1 METLV
6 TNTIQKSSMNFWFGK
21 KVFITGHTGFKGSW
35 LSLWLIKKGACVHGY
50 SLYPTVETSL
60 FKSLNLENYAKK
72 QNIKY
77 QSFEGDIRDKD
88 LLRKKIKEIKP
99 DIVFHLAAQ
108 ALVINS
114 YKNPIYTWETN
125 LNGTLNLLEALKNIE
140 KNCAIVIV
148 STDKVYENKEWEYGY
163 REIDQLG
170 GHDPYSASKA
180 GMEIAIQ
187 SWRKSFC
194 GNMPHQNKYISIASA
209 RAGNVIGGGDWAK
222 NRIIPDIIRGFINNE
237 KIDIRNPNSTR
248 PWQHVLD
255 PLNGYLLLAE
265 KLYSLKNDSE
275 INFESAFNFGPSIQ
289 SNIKVK
295 VLIDLIKTQIP
306 ISVNFLNTNQKKH
319 ESKLLFL
326 SSEKAR
332 ISLGWEPNL
341 KFNEVLEMTL
351 SWYKSYLKNKNA
363 LDCCI
368 NDLNIFDEISNA
380 K

>member
-6 TNTIQKSSMNFWFGK
+6 TNTIQKLSKNFWIGK
-21 KVFITGHTGFKGSW
+21 KVLITGHTGFKGSW
-35 LSLWLIKKGACVHGY
+35 LSLWLIKKGASVYGY
-50 SLYPTVETSL
+50 SLSPTVETSL

-72 QNIKY
+72 QKLNY
-77 QSFEGDIRDKD
+77 QSFEGDIRNKD

-108 ALVINS
+108 PLVMES
-114 YKNPIYTWETN
+114 YENPIYTWETN
-125 LNGTLNLLEALKNIE
+125 LIGTLNLLESLNSTE
-140 KNCAIVIV
+140 KKCAIVIV

-163 REIDQLG
+163 REIDKLG

-209 RAGNVIGGGDWAK
+209 RAGNVIGGGDWAE
-222 NRIIPDIIRGFINNE
+222 NRIIPDIIRGFINNK
-237 KIDIRNPNSTR
+237 KIDIRNPDSNR

-255 PLNGYLLLAE
+255 PLNGYILLAE
-265 KLYSLKNDSE
+265 NLYSLKNNTE

-289 SNIKVK
+289 SNVKVK
-295 VLIDLIKTQIP
+295 VLVDLIKNQIP
-306 ISVNFLNTNQKKH
+306 VKFNFLNTNQEKH

-332 ISLGWEPNL
+332 RSLGWEPKL
-341 KFNEVLEMTL
+341 KFNKALEMTL
-351 SWYKSYLKNKNA
+351 SWYESYIKDKNA
-363 LDCCI
+363 MDCCI
-368 NDLNIFDEISNA
+368 NDLNIFDEI
-380 K
+380 

>member
-6 TNTIQKSSMNFWFGK
+6 TNTIQKLSKNFWIGK

-35 LSLWLIKKGACVHGY
+35 LSLWLINKGACVYGY
-50 SLYPTVETSL
+50 SLSQTAETSL
-60 FKSLNLENYAKK
+60 FKSLDLENYTKK
-72 QNIKY
+72 RAFTY
-77 QSFEGDIRDKD
+77 ESFEGDIRNKD

-108 ALVINS
+108 PLVIDS
-114 YKNPIYTWETN
+114 YENPIYTWETN
-125 LNGTLNLLEALKNIE
+125 LIGTLNLLEALNSIE
-140 KNCAIVIV
+140 KKCAIVIV
-148 STDKVYENKEWEYGY
+148 SSDKVYENKEWEYGY
-163 REIDQLG
+163 REIDKLG

-209 RAGNVIGGGDWAK
+209 RAGNVIGGGDWAE
-222 NRIIPDIIRGFINNE
+222 NRIIPDIIRGFINNK
-237 KIDIRNPNSTR
+237 KIDIRNPDSNR

-265 KLYSLKNDSE
+265 NLYSLKNNTE

-289 SNIKVK
+289 SNVKVK
-295 VLIDLIKTQIP
+295 VLVDLIKNQIP
-306 ISVNFLNTNQKKH
+306 VKFNFLNTNQEKH

-332 ISLGWEPNL
+332 RSLGWEPKL
-341 KFNEVLEMTL
+341 KFNKALEMTL
-351 SWYKSYLKNKNA
+351 SWYESYIKDKNA
-363 LDCCI
+363 MDCCI
-368 NDLNIFDEISNA
+368 NDLNIFDEI
-380 K
+380 

>member
-1 METLV
+1 MKRILV
-6 TNTIQKSSMNFWFGK
+6 TGGNGFIGSHTSINLLQKDYEVIIIDSFINSSKDFYER
-21 KVFITGHTGFKGSW
+21 
-35 LSLWLIKKGACVHGY
+35 IK
-50 SLYPTVETSL
+50 
-60 FKSLNLENYAKK
+60 NLAKK
-72 QNIKY
+72 IDPNLLSRIIM
-77 QSFEGDIRDKD
+77 FEGDIRDKD

-108 ALVINS
+108 PLVIDS

-125 LNGTLNLLEALKNIE
+125 LIGTLNLLEALNSSE

-163 REIDQLG
+163 REIDKLG

-194 GNMPHQNKYISIASA
+194 GNMPHQNKYLSIASA

-222 NRIIPDIIRGFINNE
+222 NRIIPDIIRGFIKNE

-265 KLYSLKNDSE
+265 NLYSLKNNPE

-295 VLIDLIKTQIP
+295 ELIDSIKTQIP
-306 ISVNFLNTNQKKH
+306 IRVNFLKTNQKKH

-326 SSEKAR
+326 SSEKAKR
-332 ISLGWEPNL
+332 SLSWEPNL
-341 KFNEVLEMTL
+341 KFNKALEMTL
-351 SWYKSYLKNKNA
+351 SWYKSYLKDKNA

-368 NDLNIFDEISNA
+368 NDLNIFDKIKNA

>member
-1 METLV
+1 MEKLV
-6 TNTIQKSSMNFWFGK
+6 TNTVQKSSKNFWIGK
-21 KVFITGHTGFKGSW
+21 KVLITGHTGFKGSW
-35 LSLWLIKKGACVHGY
+35 LSLWLIKKGACVYGY
-50 SLYPTVETSL
+50 SLYPTDKASL

-72 QNIKY
+72 QNFTY
-77 QSFEGDIRDKD
+77 QSFEGDIRNKS

-108 ALVINS
+108 PLVIDS
-114 YKNPIYTWETN
+114 YENPIYTWETN
-125 LNGTLNLLEALKNIE
+125 LIGTLNLLEALNNTE
-140 KNCAIVIV
+140 KKCAIVIV

-163 REIDQLG
+163 REIDKLG

-194 GNMPHQNKYISIASA
+194 GNMPYQNKYISIASA

-222 NRIIPDIIRGFINNE
+222 NRIIPDIIRGFANNE

-255 PLNGYLLLAE
+255 PLNGYILLAE
-265 KLYSLKNDSE
+265 NLYSLKNNSE
-275 INFESAFNFGPSIQ
+275 INFETAFNFGPSMQ
-289 SNIKVK
+289 SNVKVK
-295 VLIDLIKTQIP
+295 ILIDLIKNQIP
-306 ISVNFLNTNQKKH
+306 ITFNILNTNQKKY

-332 ISLGWEPNL
+332 RYLGWEPKL
-341 KFNEVLEMTL
+341 KFSKALEMTI
-351 SWYKSYLKNKNA
+351 SWYKSYLKDKNA
-363 LDCCI
+363 IDCCI
-368 NDLNIFDEISNA
+368 NDLNIFDEI
-380 K
+380 